1 MLYFKFIQIVLLK
14 LFNNLIKL
22 IISVKNVLTR
32 VEQMMVVVQVDLVSA
47 AHVSFTL
54 ILYLIN
60 IQQWCDSNLF
70 HFLVSLGC
78 GSTNS
83 ENNSY
88 IIQSS
93 STSVSNPCK
102 HKICPCSTNVCRIR
116 YDFSVSIKVTMNQT
130 LICLK
135 SIWME
140 IKEIIKNNSY
150 PEFALILDFCHCWSP
165 YWHSS

>member
-1 MLYFKFIQIVLLK
+1 MLYIEKNSNAIHAVFQIHPLVLLN
-14 LFNNLIKL
+14 LSNNLIKL

-47 AHVSFTL
+47 AHVNFTL

-60 IQQWCDSNLF
+60 IQQWCDSKLF
-70 HFLVSLGC
+70 YFLVSLAC

-93 STSVSNPCK
+93 STSISNPCK

-116 YDFSVSIKVTMNQT
+116 YDFSVSK
-130 LICLK
+130 K
-135 SIWME
+135 SLW
-140 IKEIIKNNSY
+140 II
-150 PEFALILDFCHCWSP
+150 L
-165 YWHSS
+165 

>member
-1 MLYFKFIQIVLLK
+1 MLYTEKNSNAVFQIYPLVLLK

-47 AHVSFTL
+47 VHVSFAL

-60 IQQWCDSNLF
+60 IQQWCDSKIF
-70 HFLVSLGC
+70 YFLVSLGC

-93 STSVSNPCK
+93 STSISNPCK

-116 YDFSVSIKVTMNQT
+116 YDFSVSK
-130 LICLK
+130 K
-135 SIWME
+135 SLW
-140 IKEIIKNNSY
+140 II
-150 PEFALILDFCHCWSP
+150 L
-165 YWHSS
+165 

>member
-1 MLYFKFIQIVLLK
+1 MLYTEKNSNAVFQIYPLVLLK

-47 AHVSFTL
+47 AHVNFTL

-60 IQQWCDSNLF
+60 IQQWCDSKIF
-70 HFLVSLGC
+70 YFLVSLGC

-93 STSVSNPCK
+93 STSISNPCK

-116 YDFSVSIKVTMNQT
+116 YDFSVSK
-130 LICLK
+130 K
-135 SIWME
+135 SLW
-140 IKEIIKNNSY
+140 II
-150 PEFALILDFCHCWSP
+150 L
-165 YWHSS
+165 